1 MGALSHGG
9 RGGAGLVSS
18 VALFP
23 LPLPLP
29 LQFSFSGLIIR
40 AGYIIV
46 HDITIPRLG
55 IGRVVVNLWTCS
67 AFQLFHFTNET

>member
-18 VALFP
+18 VALF
-23 LPLPLP
+23 PLPLP

-46 HDITIPRLG
+46 HDITIPRPEMGKITIFDLD
-55 IGRVVVNLWTCS
+55 LQDHHW
-67 AFQLFHFTNET
+67 